1 MKVTFASAK
10 FSGAGFLHGT
20 LDAPAFVHTVYGMKM
35 TLNIDDELL
44 DRVMKF
50 TGAKTKTEVIDNALK
65 EMDRRATLSTLLA
78 DDFGMTSEDWKNA
91 IDPGYDL
98 AALRVAETPKVTKT
112 IKPTSVRYAR
122 KSRAH

>member
-1 MKVTFASAK
+1 
-10 FSGAGFLHGT
+10 
-20 LDAPAFVHTVYGMKM
+20 MKM

-65 EMDRRATLSTLLA
+65 EMDRRATLSALLA

-91 IDPGYDL
+91 LDPAYDVETMR
-98 AALRVAETPKVTKT
+98 AAETPKMTPKIT
-112 IKPTSVRYAR
+112 PVRYGR
-122 KSRAH
+122 KPRSNR